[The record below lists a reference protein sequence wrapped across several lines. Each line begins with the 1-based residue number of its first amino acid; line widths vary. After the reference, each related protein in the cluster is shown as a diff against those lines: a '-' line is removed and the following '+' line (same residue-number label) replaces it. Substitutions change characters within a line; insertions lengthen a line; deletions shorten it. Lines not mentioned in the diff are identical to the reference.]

1 MADRLK
7 SREEVLERCKVDH
20 PEYTDKQLE
29 AYLIGYFDAM
39 LDEHMYKSTE
49 ESIRWNSY

>member
-7 SREEVLERCKVDH
+7 SREEVLERCKADH
-20 PEYTDKQLE
+20 PEYTNEQLE

-39 LDEHMYKSTE
+39 LDEQMYKSTE
-49 ESIRWNSY
+49 ESKQWNS